1 MKRLTFRI
9 VSFTIYISTLLTLI
23 YLFVLTRDVIIE
35 TDNPDSFNLDFE
47 NKPNQIMAYA
57 SLLAGILSFISIL
70 FIFLDLLYQ
79 RRLNTKDKEKEKLDI
94 INEYYS
100 TIELLQ
106 MFIEK
111 MKSETIQSIKA
122 QKLYSINEKEYPL
135 KVNQTSQFTRTFT
148 RMFNKIKTE
157 SLYDAFKYLNF
168 KGNWKKYFFNI
179 NSIQSF
185 LHKGIDE
192 LEKTNDI
199 HTKKKYLD
207 IIKIEE
213 HLTECIDI
221 IELRCNEI
229 TGASE
234 NLDKTV
240 EYKLLENQL
249 EIIKEILN
257 NKTKTDY
264 LLELWEEQFLTP
276 FRSFFV
282 DFINKIGLT
291 NEIKSLMFHHKKATR
306 LIEKVKS
313 DSSYKSNNII
323 QQIEL
328 LDEKS
333 EYFTKLN
340 EIEIEIKTA
349 IENRK

>member
-1 MKRLTFRI
+1 
-9 VSFTIYISTLLTLI
+9 
-23 YLFVLTRDVIIE
+23 
-35 TDNPDSFNLDFE
+35 
-47 NKPNQIMAYA
+47 
-57 SLLAGILSFISIL
+57 
-70 FIFLDLLYQ
+70 
-79 RRLNTKDKEKEKLDI
+79 
-94 INEYYS
+94 
-100 TIELLQ
+100 
-106 MFIEK
+106 
-111 MKSETIQSIKA
+111 
-122 QKLYSINEKEYPL
+122 
-135 KVNQTSQFTRTFT
+135 
-148 RMFNKIKTE
+148 MFNKIKTE

>member
-1 MKRLTFRI
+1 MNRLTFRI

-23 YLFVLTRDVIIE
+23 YLFVLTKDVIIE

-79 RRLNTKDKEKEKLDI
+79 RRLNTEEKEKEKQEV

-100 TIELLQ
+100 TIELLL

-111 MKSETIQSIKA
+111 MKSETIQSIIA
-122 QKLYSINEKEYPL
+122 QRLYSISEEKYPL
-135 KVNQTSQFTRTFT
+135 KVNQTAYFTRTFT
-148 RMFNKIKTE
+148 KMFNKIKTE
-157 SLYDAFKYLNF
+157 SLYDAFKHLNF
-168 KGNWKKYFFNI
+168 EGNWKKYFFDI

-199 HTKKKYLD
+199 HSKKKYLE

-213 HLTECIDI
+213 HLTECTDI
-221 IELRCNEI
+221 LELRCNEI
-229 TGASE
+229 AGSSE
-234 NLDKTV
+234 NIDKTI

-257 NKTKTDY
+257 NKVKTNY

-276 FRSFFV
+276 FRSFIV
-282 DFINKIGLT
+282 NFIKEIGLT
-291 NEIKSLMFHHKKATR
+291 DEIKSLMFHHKKATR
-306 LIEKVKS
+306 LIEKVKL
-313 DSSYKSNNII
+313 DSFNKSKNII

-328 LDEKS
+328 LNEES
-333 EYFTKLN
+333 EYFIKLN
-340 EIEIEIKTA
+340 EIEIEIKLV
-349 IENRK
+349 IENRR

>member
-1 MKRLTFRI
+1 MNRLTFRI

-79 RRLNTKDKEKEKLDI
+79 RRLNTKDKEREKKEI
-94 INEYYS
+94 INGYYS
-100 TIELLQ
+100 TIELLLI
-106 MFIEK
+106 FIEK
-111 MKSETIQSIKA
+111 MKSETIQSIKS
-122 QKLYSINEKEYPL
+122 QRFYSISEEKYPL
-135 KVNQTSQFTRTFT
+135 KVNQTAYFTRTFT
-148 RMFNKIKTE
+148 KMFNKIKTE

-168 KGNWKKYFFNI
+168 EGNWKKYFFNI

-185 LHKGIDE
+185 LHRGIDE

-199 HTKKKYLD
+199 HSKKKYLE

-213 HLTECIDI
+213 HLTECNDI
-221 IELRCNEI
+221 LELRCNEI
-229 TGASE
+229 AGASE
-234 NLDKTV
+234 SLNKTK
-240 EYKLLENQL
+240 EYKLLETQL
-249 EIIKEILN
+249 DIIKEILN

-264 LLELWEEQFLTP
+264 LIELWEKQFLIP
-276 FRSFFV
+276 LRSFFAN
-282 DFINKIGLT
+282 FIKEIGLT
-291 NEIKSLMFHHKKATR
+291 NEIKSLMFHHKKAIR
-306 LIEKVKS
+306 LIEKVKL
-313 DSSYKSNNII
+313 DSFNKSKNII

-340 EIEIEIKTA
+340 EIEIKIKLV
-349 IENRK
+349 IENRN